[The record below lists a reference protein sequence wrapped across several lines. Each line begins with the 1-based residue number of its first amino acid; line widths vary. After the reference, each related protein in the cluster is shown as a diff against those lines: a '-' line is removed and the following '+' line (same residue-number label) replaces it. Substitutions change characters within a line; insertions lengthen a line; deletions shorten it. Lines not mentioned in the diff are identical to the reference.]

1 MANEFEVRN
10 GIISLG
16 GVTFPLTKIGNT
28 YSILET
34 DNFIEVTGGTFNVTL
49 PDSIGIKGKFFQIK
63 NNGNGTFTDVS
74 SSSGSGITMDA
85 MSTTIGDYN
94 SDGFL
99 DIY

>member
-49 PDSIGIKGKFFQIK
+49 PNSIGVKGKFFQTLYFLRS
-63 NNGNGTFTDVS
+63 NNFSV
-74 SSSGSGITMDA
+74 
-85 MSTTIGDYN
+85 YN
-94 SDGFL
+94 L
-99 DIY
+99 LIR

>member
-28 YSILET
+28 YSILDN

-49 PDSIGIKGKFFQIK
+49 PNSIGIKGKFFQIK
-63 NNGNGTFTDVS
+63 MKHNN
-74 SSSGSGITMDA
+74 
-85 MSTTIGDYN
+85 
-94 SDGFL
+94 
-99 DIY
+99 